1 VRISVFKTPTYFG
14 KTREP
19 PHLRIKI
26 CDMRISTLLY
36 RTTSI
41 LILATNAY
49 SQDYVPGGV
58 NPENLV
64 LWLDAA
70 TPIAGN
76 WRDASGSQHH
86 AEIHGAQYTNINV
99 PGGIPAYYFDGV
111 DDYLVIDETPALVL
125 DTFSLLSWCYPEQIQ
140 SGTDIVQTILARGAD
155 EINHNYRLVLNQSR
169 SESSGMYAN
178 STGRFIVSSLNSII
192 PDYFY
197 INSISVIGM
206 NSWNSILCAGF
217 VEMPFFPLFRKE
229 IYLDG
234 VQANIGFI
242 GPFSPYIG
250 SGNLYIGA
258 QPTSNGSVQDFFK
271 GYISE
276 IILFSRVLSTS
287 EKALLHA
294 YGAVDRADFSATTL
308 FDLDSAEE
316 YTNHLI
322 GIGKSGTGSAISKSY
337 APSGGC
343 SIKEYSGTL
352 TDGEWLL
359 ITSNNESTDSIEI
372 WGSGERWGRG
382 WRIQSNINDTDSIQ
396 LQFTF
401 SQMGLSVAPPS
412 TDNFFLLKSFDREFS
427 TDLEFIP
434 CRIERAHN
442 DSLNFYIQAKDLKT
456 GFYSLVQFPGSIT
469 TPFTWNGS
477 YSNLWSDPD
486 NWEGKVASNQIS
498 FPVVIPTGSGQVQ
511 IPSAKIT
518 LDSIVSNSATE
529 LRLMPGAK
537 FTCRAMDLGGS
548 LLLQSNPTSYA
559 SLRVQNL
566 HGTGTI
572 EKETYIPNFGWHNLG
587 LCFDESVTLS
597 EFGAV
602 SPVYGNLYHWTST
615 GWEVATGTDFH
626 EPGVGYL
633 SFTGSFGTQTD
644 TGVWS
649 VLQDIENLNTELAS
663 RNLNFNDNGA
673 LDDLDWNFLSNPFS
687 CAIDF
692 FELPWS
698 DIALS
703 YSIWNPE
710 SNVYEAVSSALVTE
724 NHGMI
729 PPGQGFWVLAN
740 SSNSS
745 TGLWNM
751 WEHGSVDSMPLVLKN
766 QPEWA
771 EIRIENMNLPKI
783 QDQLTLVNVPGA
795 LESWETEYD
804 VTQRTHGPDMPHLYH
819 KTQSIPL
826 TISCLNFQDQTTPI
840 AVEAETA
847 IPGNYRIFLNPSDSS
862 NTTQYW
868 LHNLE
873 SGDWTHLN
881 CSSYTWNSSD
891 SGSIEPF
898 ELTIN
903 SPLSGWEEEPSWDVD
918 ARPRVLQKENHWI
931 IDIPGG
937 TERTTVQVYDCR
949 GVLLSSNELTGDKQ
963 LPHHELPP
971 GIYLLNIRV
980 QGKDIYQLKTIK
992 L

>member
-1 VRISVFKTPTYFG
+1 MRISVFKTLPYFG
-14 KTREP
+14 KTQEP

-36 RTTSI
+36 RTISI

-49 SQDYVPGGV
+49 AQNYVPGGV

-64 LWLDAA
+64 LWLDAT

-76 WRDASGSQHH
+76 WKDASGSQHH
-86 AEIHGAQYTNINV
+86 AEIHGAQYTTINV

-140 SGTDIVQTILARGAD
+140 SGTDILQTILARGAD

-169 SESSGMYAN
+169 SDALGQFTTN
-178 STGRFIVSSLNSII
+178 STNKFVMSLFNSLNFDFFYVLSNHTTTYTNWISTAISNTRII
-192 PDYFY
+192 PNNLFY
-197 INSISVIGM
+197 Q
-206 NSWNSILCAGF
+206 L
-217 VEMPFFPLFRKE
+217 PLDQNETFN
-229 IYLDG
+229 
-234 VQANIGFI
+234 QAIIF
-242 GPFSPYIG
+242 PFSPYIG
-250 SGNLYIGA
+250 SGDLYIGA

-276 IILFSRVLSTS
+276 IILFSRVLSSS

-316 YTNHLI
+316 FTNHLI
-322 GIGKSGTGSAISKSY
+322 GIGKSGTGSAITRSY

-343 SIKEYSGTL
+343 SIKEYTGTL
-352 TDGEWLL
+352 NDGEWLL
-359 ITSNNESTDSIEI
+359 MTSNNESTDSIEI

-382 WRIQSNINDTDSIQ
+382 WRIQSNINHTDSIQ

-401 SQMGLSVAPPS
+401 SQMGLSIAPPS

-427 TDLEFIP
+427 TDLEYIP

-442 DSLNFYIQAKDLKT
+442 DTLNFYIEAKDLKT
-456 GFYSLVQFPGSIT
+456 GFYSLVQFPGSVT
-469 TPFTWNGS
+469 TPFTWSGS
-477 YSNLWSDPD
+477 SSNLWSDPD

-537 FTCRAMDLGGS
+537 ITCRAMDLGGS
-548 LLLQSNPTSYA
+548 LLLRSNRTSYA
-559 SLRVQNL
+559 SLRIQNL

-572 EKETYIPNFGWHNLG
+572 EKETYLPNFGWHNLG

-602 SPVYGNLYHWTST
+602 SPVYGNLYHWTSS
-615 GWEVATGTDFH
+615 GWEVSNGTDFH
-626 EPGVGYL
+626 EPGAGYL
-633 SFTGSFGTQTD
+633 SFTGPFGTQTD

-771 EIRIENMNLPKI
+771 EIRIENMDLPKI

-795 LESWETEYD
+795 VESWETEYD
-804 VTQRTHGPDMPHLYH
+804 VTQRTHGPGMPHLYH

-826 TISCLNFQDQTTPI
+826 TISCLNFQNQTTAI

-862 NTTQYW
+862 NATQYW
-868 LHNLE
+868 LHHLE

-881 CSSYTWNSSD
+881 SSSYTWNSSD
-891 SGSIEPF
+891 SASIEPF
-898 ELTIN
+898 ELTII
-903 SPLSGWEEEPSWDVD
+903 SPLSGWEEEPSSEVD

-931 IDIPGG
+931 IDIPGE
-937 TERTTVQVYDCR
+937 TERTTVQVYDYR
-949 GVLLSSNELTGDKQ
+949 GVLLSSHELTGDKQ

-971 GIYLLNIRV
+971 GIYLLNLRV